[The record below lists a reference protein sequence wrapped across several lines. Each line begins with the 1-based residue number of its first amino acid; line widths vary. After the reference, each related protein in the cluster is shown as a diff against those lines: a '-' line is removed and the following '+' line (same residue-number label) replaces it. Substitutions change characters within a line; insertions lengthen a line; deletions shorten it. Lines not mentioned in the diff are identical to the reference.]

1 MPALPFLTD
10 LNIIY
15 RVEAEAEAEAE
26 EEEDSN
32 VQGN

>member
-15 RVEAEAEAEAE
+15 RVEEEAKAE
-26 EEEDSN
+26 EEEEDTD